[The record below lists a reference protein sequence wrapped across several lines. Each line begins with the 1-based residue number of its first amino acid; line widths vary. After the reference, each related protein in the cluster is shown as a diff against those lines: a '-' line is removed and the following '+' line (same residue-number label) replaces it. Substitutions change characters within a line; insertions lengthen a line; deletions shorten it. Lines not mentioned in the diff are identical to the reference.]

1 MVIVMQQFLDKV
13 GLERVW
19 QHIKS
24 HFQIG
29 HGLERKG
36 NVVSVKMY
44 DDSNN
49 DKTLPVSMQAVESI
63 VGDIESFSNSIEN
76 ALKEI

>member
-1 MVIVMQQFLDKV
+1 MQQFLDKV

-29 HGLERKG
+29 HGLERQG
-36 NVVSVKMY
+36 NTISVKMY
-44 DDSNN
+44 SNEEGN
-49 DKTLPVSMQAVESI
+49 KTLPVSMETVESI
-63 VGDIESFSNSIEN
+63 VGNIETI
-76 ALKEI
+76 LKTI